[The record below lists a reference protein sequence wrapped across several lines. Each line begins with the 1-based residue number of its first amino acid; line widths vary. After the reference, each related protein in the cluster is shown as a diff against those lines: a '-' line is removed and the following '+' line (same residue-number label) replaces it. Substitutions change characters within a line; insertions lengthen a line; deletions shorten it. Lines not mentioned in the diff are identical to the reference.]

1 MSAPHTLRLISSMA
15 TQALLA
21 DLIAAFQA
29 DHPEQPPIHLE
40 SVGGVDAA
48 RRVQAGEAFDIVVL
62 AANAIDSL
70 TASGHLAAS
79 GRVDLAQSGVAVA
92 VPAGAPQPDIGTEAA
107 LKAAVLAAPSVGYS
121 TGPSGV
127 QLARVFERWGI
138 TEQIQARTVIAPP
151 GVAVGSLVAS
161 GAVALGFQQLSE
173 LMDLP
178 GLELLGP
185 LPPAVQI
192 VTTFSAA
199 RTAGCEHPEA
209 AQALL
214 GFLAAPERAAS
225 KRRHGMSPP

>member
-1 MSAPHTLRLISSMA
+1 MPAAHTLSLISSMA

-29 DHPEQPPIHLE
+29 AHPAQPTVRLE

-62 AANAIDSL
+62 AANAIDTL
-70 TASGHLAAS
+70 TASGHLAAG
-79 GRVDLAQSGVAVA
+79 GRVDLAHSGVAVA
-92 VPAGAPQPDIGTEAA
+92 VPAGAPHPDIGTESA
-107 LKAAVLAAPSVGYS
+107 LRVAVLAASSLGYS

-127 QLARVFERWGI
+127 QLARLFERWGI
-138 TEQIQARTVIAPP
+138 TGQIRERLVIAPP

-173 LMDLP
+173 LKDLP
-178 GLELLGP
+178 GIDLLGP

-192 VTTFSAA
+192 TTTFSAA
-199 RTAGCEHPEA
+199 LTVGCEQPEA